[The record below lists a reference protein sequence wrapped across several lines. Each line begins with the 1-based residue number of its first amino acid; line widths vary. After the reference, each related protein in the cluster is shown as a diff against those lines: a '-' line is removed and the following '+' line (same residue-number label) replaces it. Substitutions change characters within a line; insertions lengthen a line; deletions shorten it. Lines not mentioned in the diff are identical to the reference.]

1 MTFFKGHPL
10 GFLHP
15 VNIIKT
21 LPNNEEKGLRASQLK
36 KPAKPE
42 KERVRGFKGSRGRVV
57 LLESFFKSEKRK
69 SQRIPNQR
77 NQRNQ
82 IEGWKVRGLE
92 GWQKT
97 EVGRQK
103 TEVRRQKSEVR
114 RQKTED
120 RRQKTEDRRQK
131 TEVRRQKS
139 EVRSQ
144 KSEDRSQKSEV
155 RRQRAGGVAKNLKRK
170 ESRIWKSEVKKLYSL
185 YILYKP
191 KAVEVKWFQ
200 S

>member
-114 RQKTED
+114 
-120 RRQKTEDRRQK
+120 
-131 TEVRRQKS
+131 
-139 EVRSQ
+139 SQ

>member
-1 MTFFKGHPL
+1 
-10 GFLHP
+10 
-15 VNIIKT
+15 

-36 KPAKPE
+36 KPE
-42 KERVRGFKGSRGRVV
+42 KERVRGFKDSRGRVV

-92 GWQKT
+92 GW
-97 EVGRQK
+97 
-103 TEVRRQKSEVR
+103 
-114 RQKTED
+114 
-120 RRQKTEDRRQK
+120 QKTEDRRQK

>member
-69 SQRIPNQR
+69 SQRIPNQI
-77 NQRNQ
+77 NQRNHFEMKSKTFHLMLASLRRFA
-82 IEGWKVRGLE
+82 IEGLIFVAVSSAVCFVFYRRILDMLLETVHIKV
-92 GWQKT
+92 
-97 EVGRQK
+97 
-103 TEVRRQKSEVR
+103 
-114 RQKTED
+114 
-120 RRQKTEDRRQK
+120 
-131 TEVRRQKS
+131 
-139 EVRSQ
+139 
-144 KSEDRSQKSEV
+144 
-155 RRQRAGGVAKNLKRK
+155 
-170 ESRIWKSEVKKLYSL
+170 Y
-185 YILYKP
+185 
-191 KAVEVKWFQ
+191 
-200 S
+200 

>member
-36 KPAKPE
+36 KPE

-82 IEGWKVRGLE
+82 RKKGFEDSRIQGVEWKKIEGWRCCK
-92 GWQKT
+92 
-97 EVGRQK
+97 
-103 TEVRRQKSEVR
+103 KSEKKGVEDLEKR
-114 RQKTED
+114 SEKTLLTLHTLQAE
-120 RRQKTEDRRQK
+120 
-131 TEVRRQKS
+131 
-139 EVRSQ
+139 
-144 KSEDRSQKSEV
+144 
-155 RRQRAGGVAKNLKRK
+155 GGRG
-170 ESRIWKSEVKKLYSL
+170 
-185 YILYKP
+185 
-191 KAVEVKWFQ
+191 
-200 S
+200 

>member
-131 TEVRRQKS
+131 TEDRSQKTEVRSQKSEVRRQKS

-144 KSEDRSQKSEV
+144 KTEGWRCCKKSEKKGVEDLEKRSQS
-155 RRQRAGGVAKNLKRK
+155 
-170 ESRIWKSEVKKLYSL
+170 
-185 YILYKP
+185 
-191 KAVEVKWFQ
+191 
-200 S
+200 

>member
-114 RQKTED
+114 RQ
-120 RRQKTEDRRQK
+120 
-131 TEVRRQKS
+131 
-139 EVRSQ
+139 
-144 KSEDRSQKSEV
+144 
-155 RRQRAGGVAKNLKRK
+155 RAGGVAKNLKRK

>member
-144 KSEDRSQKSEV
+144 KTEGWRCCKKSEKKGV
-155 RRQRAGGVAKNLKRK
+155 EDLEKRSEKTLLTLHTLQAEGGRG
-170 ESRIWKSEVKKLYSL
+170 
-185 YILYKP
+185 
-191 KAVEVKWFQ
+191 
-200 S
+200 

>member
-114 RQKTED
+114 SQKTEGW
-120 RRQKTEDRRQK
+120 RCCK
-131 TEVRRQKS
+131 KS
-139 EVRSQ
+139 EKKGVEDLEKRSEKTLLTLHTLQ
-144 KSEDRSQKSEV
+144 AE
-155 RRQRAGGVAKNLKRK
+155 GGRG
-170 ESRIWKSEVKKLYSL
+170 
-185 YILYKP
+185 
-191 KAVEVKWFQ
+191 
-200 S
+200 

>member
-131 TEVRRQKS
+131 TEDRSQKTEVRSQKSEVRRQKS

-144 KSEDRSQKSEV
+144 KTEGWRCCKKSEKKGV
-155 RRQRAGGVAKNLKRK
+155 EDLEKRSEKTLLTLHTLQAEGGRG
-170 ESRIWKSEVKKLYSL
+170 
-185 YILYKP
+185 
-191 KAVEVKWFQ
+191 
-200 S
+200 